1 MKSVYYWSPF
11 LTHVATISAVIE
23 SAKSLKKYSKKH
35 EPVII
40 DACGEFESYK
50 KTLIKNQIKT
60 INLTSFKYFK
70 FLPKNGF
77 FSSRFSYIL
86 IFLFSF
92 IPLYKVIKRKNP
104 DYFICHLI
112 TSLPMLLAKL
122 FNFHSKFILR
132 ISGLPKFNFFR
143 KFYWK
148 LCGKIF
154 FKITSPTKGTISHL
168 QDMEIF
174 DKKKIFL
181 LRDPIINIQKIRTLK
196 NQKIEPY
203 FEKNDFIV
211 AIGRLTKQKN
221 FKFLINC
228 FQKLSSSEPKLKLVI
243 LGDGEEM
250 QNLKNLIHIKKLENN
265 IFLLGHKQNIFS
277 YLSRARLFILS
288 SLWEDPGWVLLEAAA
303 SNTLIL
309 SSDCK
314 NGPSE
319 IIDNNQAGELY
330 KTDNEKDFID
340 KFNQVINLDVLKVNK
355 KKFFAKKKSYSFT
368 KFQHFKNLEKI
379 INIY

>member
-23 SAKSLKKYSKKH
+23 SAKSLRKYSKKY

-50 KTLIKNQIKT
+50 KILINNQINT

-77 FSSRFSYIL
+77 FSSRFSYML

-92 IPLYKVIKRKNP
+92 IPLYKVIKKKNP

-122 FNFHSKFILR
+122 FNFRSKFILR

-148 LCGKIF
+148 TCGNVF
-154 FKITSPTKGTISHL
+154 FRITSPTNATINHL
-168 QDMEIF
+168 QLIKIF
-174 DKKKIFL
+174 DEKKIFL
-181 LRDPIINIQKIRTLK
+181 LQDPIIDIQKIVKLK
-196 NQKIEPY
+196 KQKIDPY
-203 FEKNDFIV
+203 FEKNQFIV

-221 FKFLINC
+221 FKFLISC
-228 FQKLSSSEPKLKLVI
+228 FQKLIDSQPNLKLVI

-250 QNLKNLIHIKKLENN
+250 QNLKKLIHTKNLKNN
-265 IFLLGHKQNIFS
+265 IFLLGHSQNVFS
-277 YLSRARLFILS
+277 YLSKAKLFILS

-319 IIDNNQAGELY
+319 IIDNNNAGQLY
-330 KTDNEKDFID
+330 KSDDEQDFIN
-340 KFNQVINLDVLKVNK
+340 KFNKIMSLDKAQINSK
-355 KKFFAKKKSYSFT
+355 KLFAKKKSYSYT
-368 KFQHFKNLEKI
+368 KFQHFKNLEEI
-379 INIY
+379 ISI

>member
-23 SAKSLKKYSKKH
+23 SAKSLRKYSKKY

-50 KTLIKNQIKT
+50 KTLINNQINT

-77 FSSRFSYIL
+77 FSSRFSYLL

-92 IPLYKVIKRKNP
+92 IPLYKVIKKKNP

-148 LCGKIF
+148 TCGNVF
-154 FKITSPTKGTISHL
+154 FRITSPTNATINHL
-168 QDMEIF
+168 QLIKIF
-174 DKKKIFL
+174 DEKKIFL
-181 LRDPIINIQKIRTLK
+181 LKDPIIDIQKIEKLK
-196 NQKIEPY
+196 KQKIDPY
-203 FEKNDFIV
+203 FEKNQFTV

-221 FKFLINC
+221 FKFLISC
-228 FQKLSSSEPKLKLVI
+228 FKKLTDFQPNLKLVI

-250 QNLKNLIHIKKLENN
+250 QNLKKLIHTKNLENN
-265 IFLLGHKQNIFS
+265 IFLLGHSQNVFS
-277 YLSRARLFILS
+277 YLSRAKLFILS

-319 IIDNNQAGELY
+319 IIDNNNAGQLY
-330 KTDNEKDFID
+330 KSDDEQDFIN
-340 KFNQVINLDVLKVNK
+340 KFNKIMSLDKAQINSK
-355 KKFFAKKKSYSFT
+355 KLFAKKKSYSYT
-368 KFQHFKNLEKI
+368 KFQHFKNLEEI
-379 INIY
+379 ISI

>member
-23 SAKSLKKYSKKH
+23 SAKSLRKYSKKY

-50 KTLIKNQIKT
+50 KTLINNQINT

-77 FSSRFSYIL
+77 FSSRFSYML

-92 IPLYKVIKRKNP
+92 IPLYKVIKKKNP

-122 FNFHSKFILR
+122 FNFRSKFILR

-148 LCGKIF
+148 TCGNVF
-154 FKITSPTKGTISHL
+154 FKITTPTNDTINHL
-168 QDMEIF
+168 RLIKIF
-174 DKKKIFL
+174 DEKKIFL
-181 LRDPIINIQKIRTLK
+181 LQDPIIDIQKIEKLK
-196 NQKIEPY
+196 KQKIDPY
-203 FEKNDFIV
+203 FEKNQFTV

-221 FKFLINC
+221 FKFLISC
-228 FQKLSSSEPKLKLVI
+228 FKKLTDFQPNLKLVI

-250 QNLKNLIHIKKLENN
+250 QNLKKLIHTKNLENN
-265 IFLLGHKQNIFS
+265 IFLLGHSQNVFS
-277 YLSRARLFILS
+277 YLSRAKLFILS

-319 IIDNNQAGELY
+319 IIDNNNAGQLY
-330 KTDNEKDFID
+330 KSDDEQDFIN
-340 KFNQVINLDVLKVNK
+340 KFNKIMSLDKAQINSK
-355 KKFFAKKKSYSFT
+355 KLFAKKKSYSYT
-368 KFQHFKNLEKI
+368 KFQHFKNLEEI
-379 INIY
+379 ISI

>member
-23 SAKSLKKYSKKH
+23 SAKSLRKYSKKY

-50 KTLIKNQIKT
+50 KILINNQINT

-77 FSSRFSYIL
+77 FSSRFSYLL

-92 IPLYKVIKRKNP
+92 IPLYKVIKKKNP

-122 FNFHSKFILR
+122 FNFRSKFILR

-148 LCGKIF
+148 TCGNVF
-154 FKITSPTKGTISHL
+154 FRITSPTNATINHL
-168 QDMEIF
+168 QLIKIF
-174 DKKKIFL
+174 DEKKIFL
-181 LRDPIINIQKIRTLK
+181 LQDPIIDIQKIVKLK
-196 NQKIEPY
+196 KQKIDPY
-203 FEKNDFIV
+203 FEKNQFIV

-221 FKFLINC
+221 FKFLISC
-228 FQKLSSSEPKLKLVI
+228 FQKLIDSQPNLKLVI

-250 QNLKNLIHIKKLENN
+250 QNLKKSIHTKNLENN
-265 IFLLGHKQNIFS
+265 IFLLGHSQNVFS
-277 YLSRARLFILS
+277 YLSRAKLFILS

-319 IIDNNQAGELY
+319 IIDNNNAGQLY
-330 KTDNEKDFID
+330 KSDDEQDFIN
-340 KFNQVINLDVLKVNK
+340 KFNKIMSLDKAQINSK
-355 KKFFAKKKSYSFT
+355 KLFAKKKSYSYT
-368 KFQHFKNLEKI
+368 KFQHFKNLEEI
-379 INIY
+379 INI

>member
-23 SAKSLKKYSKKH
+23 SAKSLKKYSQKY

-50 KTLIKNQIKT
+50 KILLKNKIKT
-60 INLTSFKYFK
+60 VDLTSFKYFK

-77 FSSRFSYIL
+77 FKSRFSYIL
-86 IFLFSF
+86 IFFLSF
-92 IPLYKVIKRKNP
+92 IPLYKVIKKKNP

-148 LCGKIF
+148 TCGNVF
-154 FKITSPTKGTISHL
+154 FRITSPTNATINHL
-168 QDMEIF
+168 QLIKIF
-174 DKKKIFL
+174 DEKKIFL
-181 LRDPIINIQKIRTLK
+181 LRDPIINIQKIEKLK
-196 NQKIEPY
+196 KQKIDPY
-203 FEKNDFIV
+203 FEKNQFIV

-221 FKFLINC
+221 FKFLISC
-228 FQKLSSSEPKLKLVI
+228 FQKLTNSQPNLKLVI

-250 QNLKNLIHIKKLENN
+250 QNLKRLIHTKNLENN
-265 IFLLGHKQNIFS
+265 IFLLGHLQNVFN
-277 YLSRARLFILS
+277 YLSRANLFILS

-319 IIDNNQAGELY
+319 IIDNNNAGQLY
-330 KTDNEKDFID
+330 KVDNEQDFIN
-340 KFNQVINLDVLKVNK
+340 KFNQIMSLDKIQIDSK
-355 KKFFAKKKSYSFT
+355 KLFAKKKSYLFT

-379 INIY
+379 IST

>member
-1 MKSVYYWSPF
+1 MKLVYYWSPF

-23 SAKSLKKYSKKH
+23 SAKSLKKYSKKY

-50 KTLIKNQIKT
+50 KILIKNQIKT
-60 INLTSFKYFK
+60 VNLTSFKYFK
-70 FLPKNGF
+70 FLPKKGF
-77 FSSRFSYIL
+77 FKSRFSYML
-86 IFLFSF
+86 IFFFSF
-92 IPLYKVIKRKNP
+92 IPLYKIIKKKNP
-104 DYFICHLI
+104 DFFICHLI

-148 LCGKIF
+148 TCGNVF
-154 FKITSPTKGTISHL
+154 FKITSPTNATINHL
-168 QDMEIF
+168 QLIKIF
-174 DKKKIFL
+174 DEKRIFL
-181 LRDPIINIQKIRTLK
+181 LRDPIINV
-196 NQKIEPY
+196 QKIEKLKKQKIDPY
-203 FEKNDFIV
+203 FEKNQFII

-221 FKFLINC
+221 FQFLISC
-228 FQKLSSSEPKLKLVI
+228 FKKLINSNPNLKLVI

-250 QNLKNLIHIKKLENN
+250 QNLKRLIHTKNLENN
-265 IFLLGHKQNIFS
+265 VFLLGHLQNVFN
-277 YLSRARLFILS
+277 YLSRAKLFILS

-319 IIDNNQAGELY
+319 IIDNNNAGQLY
-330 KTDNEKDFID
+330 KVDNEQDFIN
-340 KFNQVINLDVLKVNK
+340 KFNQITSLDKMQIDSK
-355 KKFFAKKKSYSFT
+355 KLLAKKKSYLFT

-379 INIY
+379 IST

>member
-23 SAKSLKKYSKKH
+23 SAKSLKKYSKKY

-50 KTLIKNQIKT
+50 KTLIKNQINT

-92 IPLYKVIKRKNP
+92 IPLYKVIKKKNP

-148 LCGKIF
+148 TCGNIF
-154 FKITSPTKGTISHL
+154 FKITSPTNATINHL
-168 QDMEIF
+168 QLIKIF
-174 DKKKIFL
+174 DEKKILL
-181 LRDPIINIQKIRTLK
+181 LRDPIINIQKIEKLK
-196 NQKIEPY
+196 KQKIDPY
-203 FEKNDFIV
+203 FEKNQFIV

-228 FQKLSSSEPKLKLVI
+228 FQKLTNSQPNLKLVI

-250 QNLKNLIHIKKLENN
+250 QNLKRLIHTKKLENN
-265 IFLLGHKQNIFS
+265 IFLLGHLQNVFN
-277 YLSRARLFILS
+277 YLSRAKLFILS

-319 IIDNNQAGELY
+319 IIDNNNAGQLY
-330 KTDNEKDFID
+330 KVDNEQDFIS
-340 KFNQVINLDVLKVNK
+340 KFNQIMSLDKIQIDSK
-355 KKFFAKKKSYSFT
+355 KLFAKKKSYLFT

-379 INIY
+379 IRT

>member
-23 SAKSLKKYSKKH
+23 SAKSLRKYSKKY

-50 KTLIKNQIKT
+50 KILINNQINT

-77 FSSRFSYIL
+77 FSSRFSYLL

-92 IPLYKVIKRKNP
+92 IPLYKVIKKKNP

-122 FNFHSKFILR
+122 FNFRSKFILR

-148 LCGKIF
+148 TCGNVF
-154 FKITSPTKGTISHL
+154 FRITSPTNATINHL
-168 QDMEIF
+168 QLIKIF
-174 DKKKIFL
+174 DEKKIFL
-181 LRDPIINIQKIRTLK
+181 LRDPIINIQKIEKLK
-196 NQKIEPY
+196 KQKIDPY
-203 FEKNDFIV
+203 FEKNQFIV

-221 FKFLINC
+221 FKFLISC
-228 FQKLSSSEPKLKLVI
+228 FQKLTDSQPNLKLVI

-250 QNLKNLIHIKKLENN
+250 QNLKKLIHTKNLENN
-265 IFLLGHKQNIFS
+265 IFLLGHSQNVFS
-277 YLSRARLFILS
+277 YLSRAKLFILS

-319 IIDNNQAGELY
+319 IIDNNNAGQLY
-330 KTDNEKDFID
+330 KSDDEQDFIN
-340 KFNQVINLDVLKVNK
+340 KFNKIISLDKAQINSK
-355 KKFFAKKKSYSFT
+355 KLFAKKKSYSYT
-368 KFQHFKNLEKI
+368 KFQHFKNLEEI
-379 INIY
+379 INI

>member
-23 SAKSLKKYSKKH
+23 SAKSLKKYSKKY

-50 KTLIKNQIKT
+50 KILINNQINT

-77 FSSRFSYIL
+77 FSSRFSYML

-92 IPLYKVIKRKNP
+92 IPLYKVIKKKNP

-122 FNFHSKFILR
+122 FNFRSKFILR

-148 LCGKIF
+148 TCGNIF
-154 FKITSPTKGTISHL
+154 FKITSPTNATINHL
-168 QDMEIF
+168 QLIKIF
-174 DKKKIFL
+174 DEKKILL
-181 LRDPIINIQKIRTLK
+181 LRDPIINIQKIEKLK
-196 NQKIEPY
+196 KQKIDPY
-203 FEKNDFIV
+203 FEKNQFIV

-221 FKFLINC
+221 FKFLISC
-228 FQKLSSSEPKLKLVI
+228 FQKLINTQPSLKLVI

-250 QNLKNLIHIKKLENN
+250 QNLKRLIHTKNLENN
-265 IFLLGHKQNIFS
+265 IFLLGHLQNVFN
-277 YLSRARLFILS
+277 YLSRAKLFILS

-319 IIDNNQAGELY
+319 IIDNNAGQLY
-330 KTDNEKDFID
+330 KVDNEQDFIN
-340 KFNQVINLDVLKVNK
+340 KFNQIMSLDKMQIDSK
-355 KKFFAKKKSYSFT
+355 KLFAKKKSYLFT
-368 KFQHFKNLEKI
+368 KFQHFKNLEEI
-379 INIY
+379 IST

>member
-23 SAKSLKKYSKKH
+23 SAKSLRKYSKKY

-50 KTLIKNQIKT
+50 KTLINNQINT

-77 FSSRFSYIL
+77 FSSRFSYLL

-92 IPLYKVIKRKNP
+92 IPLYKVIKKKNP

-148 LCGKIF
+148 TCGNVF
-154 FKITSPTKGTISHL
+154 FKITSPTNATINHL
-168 QDMEIF
+168 RLIKIF
-174 DKKKIFL
+174 DEKKIFL
-181 LRDPIINIQKIRTLK
+181 LQDPIIDIQKIEKLK
-196 NQKIEPY
+196 KQKIDPY
-203 FEKNDFIV
+203 FEKNQFTV

-221 FKFLINC
+221 FKFLISC
-228 FQKLSSSEPKLKLVI
+228 FKKLTDFQPNLKLVI

-250 QNLKNLIHIKKLENN
+250 QNLKKLIHTKNLENN
-265 IFLLGHKQNIFS
+265 IFLLGHSQNVFS
-277 YLSRARLFILS
+277 YLSRAKLFILS

-319 IIDNNQAGELY
+319 IIDNNNAGQLY
-330 KTDNEKDFID
+330 KSDDEQDFIN
-340 KFNQVINLDVLKVNK
+340 KFNKIMSLDKAQINSK
-355 KKFFAKKKSYSFT
+355 KLFAKKKSYSYT
-368 KFQHFKNLEKI
+368 KFQHFKNLEEI
-379 INIY
+379 ISI

>member
-23 SAKSLKKYSKKH
+23 SAKSLRKYSKKY

-50 KTLIKNQIKT
+50 KILINNQINT

-77 FSSRFSYIL
+77 FSSRFSYLL

-92 IPLYKVIKRKNP
+92 IPLYKVIKKKNP

-122 FNFHSKFILR
+122 FNFRSKFILR

-148 LCGKIF
+148 TCGNVF
-154 FKITSPTKGTISHL
+154 FRITSPTNATINHL
-168 QDMEIF
+168 QLIKIF
-174 DKKKIFL
+174 DEKKIFL
-181 LRDPIINIQKIRTLK
+181 LQDPIIDIQKIVKLK
-196 NQKIEPY
+196 KQKIDPY
-203 FEKNDFIV
+203 FEKNQFIV

-221 FKFLINC
+221 FKFLISC
-228 FQKLSSSEPKLKLVI
+228 FQKLIDSQPNLKLVI

-250 QNLKNLIHIKKLENN
+250 QNLKKLIHTKNLENN
-265 IFLLGHKQNIFS
+265 IFLLGHSQNVFS
-277 YLSRARLFILS
+277 YLSRAKLFILS

-319 IIDNNQAGELY
+319 IIDNNNAGQLY
-330 KTDNEKDFID
+330 KSDDEQDFIN
-340 KFNQVINLDVLKVNK
+340 KFNKIISLDKAQINSK
-355 KKFFAKKKSYSFT
+355 KLFAKKKSYSYT
-368 KFQHFKNLEKI
+368 KFQHFKNLEEI
-379 INIY
+379 ISI

>member
-23 SAKSLKKYSKKH
+23 SAKSLRKYSKKY

-50 KTLIKNQIKT
+50 KILINNQINT

-77 FSSRFSYIL
+77 FSSRFSYLL

-92 IPLYKVIKRKNP
+92 IPLYKVIKKKNP

-122 FNFHSKFILR
+122 FNFRSKFILR

-148 LCGKIF
+148 TCGNVF
-154 FKITSPTKGTISHL
+154 FRITSPTNATINHL
-168 QDMEIF
+168 QLIKIF
-174 DKKKIFL
+174 DEKKIFL
-181 LRDPIINIQKIRTLK
+181 LQDPIIDIQKIVKLK
-196 NQKIEPY
+196 KQKIDPY
-203 FEKNDFIV
+203 FEKNQFIV

-221 FKFLINC
+221 FKFLISC
-228 FQKLSSSEPKLKLVI
+228 FQKLIDSQPNLKLVI

-250 QNLKNLIHIKKLENN
+250 QNLKKLIHTKNLKNN
-265 IFLLGHKQNIFS
+265 IFLLGHSQNVFS
-277 YLSRARLFILS
+277 YLSRAKLFILS

-319 IIDNNQAGELY
+319 IIDNNNAGQLY
-330 KTDNEKDFID
+330 KSDDEQDFIN
-340 KFNQVINLDVLKVNK
+340 KFNKIMSLDKAQINSK
-355 KKFFAKKKSYSFT
+355 KLFAKKKSYSYT
-368 KFQHFKNLEKI
+368 KFQHFKNLEEI
-379 INIY
+379 ISV

>member
-23 SAKSLKKYSKKH
+23 SAKSLKRFSKKYD
-35 EPVII
+35 PVII

-50 KTLIKNQIKT
+50 KTLSKNKIKT
-60 INLTSFKYFK
+60 VDLTSFKYFK
-70 FLPKNGF
+70 LLPKNGF
-77 FSSRFSYIL
+77 FKSRFSYIL
-86 IFLFSF
+86 IFFFSF
-92 IPLYKVIKRKNP
+92 IPLYKVIKKESP

-148 LCGKIF
+148 ICGNVF
-154 FKITSPTKGTISHL
+154 FKITSPTNATINHL
-168 QDMEIF
+168 QLIKIF
-174 DKKKIFL
+174 DEKKIFL
-181 LRDPIINIQKIRTLK
+181 LRDPIINIQKIEKLK
-196 NQKIEPY
+196 KQKIDPF
-203 FEKNDFIV
+203 FEKNQFIV

-221 FKFLINC
+221 FKFLISC
-228 FQKLSSSEPKLKLVI
+228 FLKLTNSQPNLKLVI

-250 QNLKNLIHIKKLENN
+250 QNLKRLIHTKNLENN
-265 IFLLGHKQNIFS
+265 IFLLGHLQNVFK
-277 YLSRARLFILS
+277 YLSRAKLFILS

-319 IIDNNQAGELY
+319 IIDNNNAGQLY
-330 KTDNEKDFID
+330 KVDNEQDFIN
-340 KFNQVINLDVLKVNK
+340 KFNQIMSLDKMQIGSK
-355 KKFFAKKKSYSFT
+355 KLFAKKKSYLFT

-379 INIY
+379 IST

>member
-23 SAKSLKKYSKKH
+23 SAKSLRKYSKKY

-50 KTLIKNQIKT
+50 KILINNQINT

-77 FSSRFSYIL
+77 FSSRFSYLL

-92 IPLYKVIKRKNP
+92 IPLYKVIKKKNP

-122 FNFHSKFILR
+122 FNFRSKFILR

-148 LCGKIF
+148 TCGNVF
-154 FKITSPTKGTISHL
+154 FRITSPTNATINHL
-168 QDMEIF
+168 QLIKIF
-174 DKKKIFL
+174 DEKKIFL
-181 LRDPIINIQKIRTLK
+181 LKDPIIDIQKIEKLK
-196 NQKIEPY
+196 KQKIDPY
-203 FEKNDFIV
+203 FEKNQFIV

-221 FKFLINC
+221 FKFLISC
-228 FQKLSSSEPKLKLVI
+228 FQKLTDSQPNLKLVI

-250 QNLKNLIHIKKLENN
+250 QNLKKLIHTKNLENN
-265 IFLLGHKQNIFS
+265 IFLLGHSQNVFS
-277 YLSRARLFILS
+277 YLSRAKLFILS

-319 IIDNNQAGELY
+319 IIDNNNAGQLY
-330 KTDNEKDFID
+330 KSDDEQDFIN
-340 KFNQVINLDVLKVNK
+340 KFNKIMSLDKAQINSK
-355 KKFFAKKKSYSFT
+355 KLFAKKKSYSYT
-368 KFQHFKNLEKI
+368 KFQHFKNLEEI
-379 INIY
+379 MSI

>member
-23 SAKSLKKYSKKH
+23 SAKSLKKYSQKY

-50 KTLIKNQIKT
+50 KILLKNKIKT
-60 INLTSFKYFK
+60 VDLTSFKYFK

-77 FSSRFSYIL
+77 FKSRFSYIL
-86 IFLFSF
+86 IFFLSF
-92 IPLYKVIKRKNP
+92 IPLYKVIKKKNP

-148 LCGKIF
+148 TCGNVF
-154 FKITSPTKGTISHL
+154 FKITSPTNATINHL
-168 QDMEIF
+168 QLIKIF
-174 DKKKIFL
+174 DEKRILL
-181 LRDPIINIQKIRTLK
+181 LRDPIINIQKIEKLK
-196 NQKIEPY
+196 KQKIDPY
-203 FEKNDFIV
+203 FEKNQFIV

-221 FKFLINC
+221 FKFLISC
-228 FQKLSSSEPKLKLVI
+228 FQKLTNSQPNLKLVI

-250 QNLKNLIHIKKLENN
+250 QNLKRLIHTKNLENN
-265 IFLLGHKQNIFS
+265 IFLLGHLQNVFN
-277 YLSRARLFILS
+277 YLSRAKLFILS

-319 IIDNNQAGELY
+319 IIDNNNAGQLY
-330 KTDNEKDFID
+330 KVDNEQDFIN
-340 KFNQVINLDVLKVNK
+340 KFNQIMSLDKMQIDSK
-355 KKFFAKKKSYSFT
+355 KLFAKKKSYLFT
-368 KFQHFKNLEKI
+368 KFQHFKNLEEI
-379 INIY
+379 IST

>member
-23 SAKSLKKYSKKH
+23 SAKSLKKYSKKYD
-35 EPVII
+35 PVII

-50 KTLIKNQIKT
+50 KTLKENQIKT

-77 FSSRFSYIL
+77 FKSRFSYIL
-86 IFLFSF
+86 IFFFSF
-92 IPLYKVIKRKNP
+92 IPLYKVIKKKNP

-148 LCGKIF
+148 TCGNIF
-154 FKITSPTKGTISHL
+154 FKITSPTNATINHL
-168 QDMEIF
+168 QLIKIF
-174 DKKKIFL
+174 DEKKILL
-181 LRDPIINIQKIRTLK
+181 LRDPIINIQKIEKLK
-196 NQKIEPY
+196 KQKINPY
-203 FEKNDFIV
+203 FEKNEFIV

-228 FQKLSSSEPKLKLVI
+228 FQKLTNSQPNLKLVI

-250 QNLKNLIHIKKLENN
+250 QNLKRLIHTKKLENN
-265 IFLLGHKQNIFS
+265 IFLLGHLQNVFN
-277 YLSRARLFILS
+277 YLSRAKLFILS

-319 IIDNNQAGELY
+319 IIDNNKAGQLY
-330 KTDNEKDFID
+330 KVDNEQDFIN
-340 KFNQVINLDVLKVNK
+340 KFNLIINLDKGQIDSK
-355 KKFFAKKKSYSFT
+355 KLFAKKKSYLFT
-368 KFQHFKNLEKI
+368 KFQHFKNLEEI
-379 INIY
+379 ITI

>member
-11 LTHVATISAVIE
+11 LTNVATIFAVIE
-23 SAKSLKKYSKKH
+23 SAKSLKKYSKKYD
-35 EPVII
+35 PVII

-50 KTLIKNQIKT
+50 KTLIENQIK
-60 INLTSFKYFK
+60 IVNLTTIKYFK

-77 FSSRFSYIL
+77 FKSRFSYVL

-92 IPLYKVIKRKNP
+92 IPLYKVIKKKKP

-122 FNFHSKFILR
+122 FDFHSKFILR
-132 ISGLPKFNFFR
+132 ISGLPKFNYIR

-148 LCGKIF
+148 TCRNVF
-154 FKITSPTKGTISHL
+154 FKITSPTKATIKHL
-168 QDMEIF
+168 QFIKIF
-174 DKKKIFL
+174 DEKKIFL
-181 LRDPIINIQKIRTLK
+181 LRDPIINIQKINRLK
-196 NQKIEPY
+196 KQKIESY
-203 FEKNDFIV
+203 FEKNEFFV

-221 FKFLINC
+221 FKYLISC
-228 FQKLSSSEPKLKLVI
+228 FQKLINSDPNLKLI
-243 LGDGEEM
+243 IIGEGEEM
-250 QNLKNLIHIKKLENN
+250 QNLKNLLHTKNLENN
-265 IFLLGHKQNIFS
+265 IFLLGHMQNVFN
-277 YLSRARLFILS
+277 YLSRAKLFILS

-309 SSDCK
+309 SSNCK

-319 IIDNNQAGELY
+319 IIDNNKAGQLY
-330 KTDNEKDFID
+330 KVDNEQDFIKNFNEIMSLD
-340 KFNQVINLDVLKVNK
+340 KVQINK
-355 KKFFAKKKSYSFT
+355 KKLFAKKKSYLFT

-379 INIY
+379 IST

>member
-23 SAKSLKKYSKKH
+23 SAKSLRKYSKKY

-50 KTLIKNQIKT
+50 KILINNQINT

-77 FSSRFSYIL
+77 FSSIFSYLL

-92 IPLYKVIKRKNP
+92 IPLYKVIKKKNP

-122 FNFHSKFILR
+122 FNFRSKFILR

-148 LCGKIF
+148 TCGNVF
-154 FKITSPTKGTISHL
+154 FRITSPTNATINHL
-168 QDMEIF
+168 QLIKIF
-174 DKKKIFL
+174 DEKKIFL
-181 LRDPIINIQKIRTLK
+181 LKDPIIDIQKIEKLK
-196 NQKIEPY
+196 KQKIDPY
-203 FEKNDFIV
+203 FEKNQFIV

-221 FKFLINC
+221 FKFLISC
-228 FQKLSSSEPKLKLVI
+228 FKKLTDFQPNLKLVI

-250 QNLKNLIHIKKLENN
+250 QNLKKLIHTKNLENN
-265 IFLLGHKQNIFS
+265 IFLLGHSQNVFS
-277 YLSRARLFILS
+277 YLSRAKLFILS

-319 IIDNNQAGELY
+319 IIDNNNAGQLY
-330 KTDNEKDFID
+330 KSDDEQDFIN
-340 KFNQVINLDVLKVNK
+340 KFNKIMSLDKAQINSK
-355 KKFFAKKKSYSFT
+355 KLFAKKKSYSYT
-368 KFQHFKNLEKI
+368 KFQHFKNLEEI
-379 INIY
+379 INI

>member
-23 SAKSLKKYSKKH
+23 SAKSLKRYSKKY

-77 FSSRFSYIL
+77 FKSRFSYIL

-92 IPLYKVIKRKNP
+92 IPLYKVIKKKNP

-148 LCGKIF
+148 TCGNVF
-154 FKITSPTKGTISHL
+154 FRITSPTNATINHL
-168 QDMEIF
+168 QLIKIF
-174 DKKKIFL
+174 DEKKIFL
-181 LRDPIINIQKIRTLK
+181 LRDPIINIQKIEKLK
-196 NQKIEPY
+196 KQKIDPF
-203 FEKNDFIV
+203 FEKNQFIV

-228 FQKLSSSEPKLKLVI
+228 FQKLTNSQPNLKLVI

-250 QNLKNLIHIKKLENN
+250 QNLKRLIHTKNLENN
-265 IFLLGHKQNIFS
+265 IFLLGHLQNVFK
-277 YLSRARLFILS
+277 YLSRAKLFILS

-319 IIDNNQAGELY
+319 IIDNNNAGQLY
-330 KTDNEKDFID
+330 KVDNEQDFIN
-340 KFNQVINLDVLKVNK
+340 KFNQIMSLDKIQIDSK
-355 KKFFAKKKSYSFT
+355 KLFAKKKSYLFT

-379 INIY
+379 IST

>member
-23 SAKSLKKYSKKH
+23 SAKSLKKYSKKY

-40 DACGEFESYK
+40 DVCGEFESYK
-50 KTLIKNQIKT
+50 KTLIKNQINT

-92 IPLYKVIKRKNP
+92 IPLYKVLKKKNP

-122 FNFHSKFILR
+122 FNFRSKFILR

-148 LCGKIF
+148 TCGNIF
-154 FKITSPTKGTISHL
+154 FKITSPTNATINHL
-168 QDMEIF
+168 QLIKIF
-174 DKKKIFL
+174 DEKKIFL
-181 LRDPIINIQKIRTLK
+181 LRDPIINIQKIEKLK
-196 NQKIEPY
+196 KQKIDPY
-203 FEKNDFIV
+203 FEKNQFLV

-228 FQKLSSSEPKLKLVI
+228 FQKLTNSHPNLKLVI

-250 QNLKNLIHIKKLENN
+250 QNLKRLIHTKNLENN
-265 IFLLGHKQNIFS
+265 IFLLGHLQNVFN
-277 YLSRARLFILS
+277 YLSRAKLFILS

-309 SSDCK
+309 SSNCK

-319 IIDNNQAGELY
+319 IIDNNNAGQLY
-330 KTDNEKDFID
+330 KVDNEQDFIN
-340 KFNQVINLDVLKVNK
+340 KFNQIMSLDKVQINSK
-355 KKFFAKKKSYSFT
+355 KLFAKKKSYLFT
-368 KFQHFKNLEKI
+368 KFQHYKNLEEI
-379 INIY
+379 ISI

>member
-23 SAKSLKKYSKKH
+23 SAKSLKKYSKKY
-35 EPVII
+35 EPMII

-50 KTLIKNQIKT
+50 KILINNQINT

-77 FSSRFSYIL
+77 FSSRFSYML

-92 IPLYKVIKRKNP
+92 IPLYKVIKKKNP

-122 FNFHSKFILR
+122 FNFRSKFILR

-148 LCGKIF
+148 TCGNIF
-154 FKITSPTKGTISHL
+154 FKITSPTNATINHL
-168 QDMEIF
+168 QLIKIF
-174 DKKKIFL
+174 DEKKILL
-181 LRDPIINIQKIRTLK
+181 LRDPIINIQKIEKLK
-196 NQKIEPY
+196 KQKIDPY
-203 FEKNDFIV
+203 FEKNQFIV

-221 FKFLINC
+221 FKFLISC
-228 FQKLSSSEPKLKLVI
+228 FQKLINTQPSLKLVI

-250 QNLKNLIHIKKLENN
+250 QNLKRLIHTKNLENN
-265 IFLLGHKQNIFS
+265 IFLLGHLQNVFN
-277 YLSRARLFILS
+277 YLSRAKLFILS

-319 IIDNNQAGELY
+319 IIDNNNAGQLY
-330 KTDNEKDFID
+330 KVDNEQDFIN
-340 KFNQVINLDVLKVNK
+340 KFNQIMSLDKMQIDSK
-355 KKFFAKKKSYSFT
+355 KLFAKKKSYLFT
-368 KFQHFKNLEKI
+368 KFQHFKNLEEI
-379 INIY
+379 IST

>member
-1 MKSVYYWSPF
+1 MKTVVYWSPF

-23 SAKSLKKYSKKH
+23 SAKSLKKYSKKYD
-35 EPVII
+35 PVII
-40 DACGEFESYK
+40 DACGEFESYS
-50 KTLIKNQIKT
+50 KTLVENKIKT

-77 FSSRFSYIL
+77 FKSRFSYIL

-92 IPLYKVIKRKNP
+92 IPLYNVIKKKNP

-132 ISGLPKFNFFR
+132 ISGLPKFTFFR
-143 KFYWK
+143 KFYWRT
-148 LCGKIF
+148 CGNVF
-154 FKITSPTKGTISHL
+154 FKITSPTNATINHL
-168 QDMEIF
+168 QLIKIF
-174 DKKKIFL
+174 DEKKILL
-181 LRDPIINIQKIRTLK
+181 LRDPIINIQKIEKLK
-196 NQKIEPY
+196 KQKIDPY
-203 FEKNDFIV
+203 FEKNQFIV

-228 FQKLSSSEPKLKLVI
+228 FQKLTNSQPNLKLVI

-250 QNLKNLIHIKKLENN
+250 QNLKRLINTKNLENN
-265 IFLLGHKQNIFS
+265 IFLLGHLQNVFN
-277 YLSRARLFILS
+277 YLSRAKLFILS

-319 IIDNNQAGELY
+319 IIDNNNAGQLY
-330 KTDNEKDFID
+330 KVDNEQDFIN
-340 KFNQVINLDVLKVNK
+340 KFNQIMSLDKIQIDSK
-355 KKFFAKKKSYSFT
+355 KLFAKKKSYLFT

-379 INIY
+379 IST

>member
-23 SAKSLKKYSKKH
+23 SAKSLKKYSKKY

-50 KTLIKNQIKT
+50 KILLKNKIKT
-60 INLTSFKYFK
+60 VDLTSFKYFK

-77 FSSRFSYIL
+77 FKSRFSYIL
-86 IFLFSF
+86 IFFLSF
-92 IPLYKVIKRKNP
+92 IPLYKVIKKKNP

-148 LCGKIF
+148 TCGNVF
-154 FKITSPTKGTISHL
+154 FRITSPTNATINHL
-168 QDMEIF
+168 QLIKIF
-174 DKKKIFL
+174 DEKKIFL
-181 LRDPIINIQKIRTLK
+181 LRDPIINIQKIEKLK
-196 NQKIEPY
+196 KQKIDPY
-203 FEKNDFIV
+203 FEKNQFIV

-228 FQKLSSSEPKLKLVI
+228 FQKLTNSQPNLKLVI

-250 QNLKNLIHIKKLENN
+250 QNLKRLIHTKNLENN
-265 IFLLGHKQNIFS
+265 IFLLGHLQNVFN
-277 YLSRARLFILS
+277 YLSRAKLFILS

-319 IIDNNQAGELY
+319 IIDNNNAGQLY
-330 KTDNEKDFID
+330 KVDNEQDFIN
-340 KFNQVINLDVLKVNK
+340 KFNQIMSLDKIQIDSK
-355 KKFFAKKKSYSFT
+355 KLFAKKKSYLFT

-379 INIY
+379 IST

>member
-23 SAKSLKKYSKKH
+23 SAKSLKKYSKKY

-40 DACGEFESYK
+40 DVCGEFESYK
-50 KTLIKNQIKT
+50 KTLIKNQINT

-77 FSSRFSYIL
+77 FKSRFSYIL

-92 IPLYKVIKRKNP
+92 IPLYKVLKKKNP

-122 FNFHSKFILR
+122 FNFRSKFILR

-148 LCGKIF
+148 TCGNIF
-154 FKITSPTKGTISHL
+154 FKITSPTNATINHL
-168 QDMEIF
+168 QLIKIF
-174 DKKKIFL
+174 DEKKIFL
-181 LRDPIINIQKIRTLK
+181 LRDPIINIQKIEKLK
-196 NQKIEPY
+196 KQKIDPY
-203 FEKNDFIV
+203 FEKNQFLV

-228 FQKLSSSEPKLKLVI
+228 FQKLTNSQPNLKLVI

-250 QNLKNLIHIKKLENN
+250 QNLKRLIHTKNLENN
-265 IFLLGHKQNIFS
+265 IFLLGHLQNVFN
-277 YLSRARLFILS
+277 YLSRAKLFILS

-309 SSDCK
+309 SSNCK

-319 IIDNNQAGELY
+319 IIDNNNAGQLY
-330 KTDNEKDFID
+330 KVDNEQDFIN
-340 KFNQVINLDVLKVNK
+340 KFNQIMSLDNVQIDSK
-355 KKFFAKKKSYSFT
+355 KLFAKKKSYLFT
-368 KFQHFKNLEKI
+368 KFQHYKNLEEI
-379 INIY
+379 ISI

>member
-23 SAKSLKKYSKKH
+23 SAKSLRKYSKKY

-50 KTLIKNQIKT
+50 KTLINNQINT

-77 FSSRFSYIL
+77 FSSRFSYML

-92 IPLYKVIKRKNP
+92 IPLYKVIKKKNP

-122 FNFHSKFILR
+122 FNFRSKFILR

-148 LCGKIF
+148 TCGNVF
-154 FKITSPTKGTISHL
+154 FKITSPTNATINHL
-168 QDMEIF
+168 QLIKIF
-174 DKKKIFL
+174 DEKKILL
-181 LRDPIINIQKIRTLK
+181 LRDPIINIRKIEKLKKQKID
-196 NQKIEPY
+196 PY
-203 FEKNDFIV
+203 FEKNQFIV

-221 FKFLINC
+221 FKFLISC
-228 FQKLSSSEPKLKLVI
+228 FQKLTDSQPNLKLVI

-250 QNLKNLIHIKKLENN
+250 QNLKKLIHTKNLENN
-265 IFLLGHKQNIFS
+265 IFLLGHSQNVFS
-277 YLSRARLFILS
+277 YLSRAKLFILS

-319 IIDNNQAGELY
+319 IIDNNNAGQLY
-330 KTDNEKDFID
+330 KSDDEQDFIN
-340 KFNQVINLDVLKVNK
+340 KFNKIMSLDKVQIDSK
-355 KKFFAKKKSYSFT
+355 KLFAKKKSYSYT
-368 KFQHFKNLEKI
+368 KFQHFKNLEEI
-379 INIY
+379 ISI

>member
-23 SAKSLKKYSKKH
+23 SAKSLRKYSKKY

-50 KTLIKNQIKT
+50 KILINNQINT

-77 FSSRFSYIL
+77 FSSRFSYML

-92 IPLYKVIKRKNP
+92 IPLYKVIKKKNP

-122 FNFHSKFILR
+122 FNFRSKFILR

-148 LCGKIF
+148 TCGNVF
-154 FKITSPTKGTISHL
+154 FRITSPTNATINHL
-168 QDMEIF
+168 QLIKIF
-174 DKKKIFL
+174 DEKKIFL
-181 LRDPIINIQKIRTLK
+181 LKDPIIDIQKIEKLK
-196 NQKIEPY
+196 KQKIDPY
-203 FEKNDFIV
+203 FEKNQFIV

-221 FKFLINC
+221 FKFLISC
-228 FQKLSSSEPKLKLVI
+228 FKKLTDFQPNLKLVI

-250 QNLKNLIHIKKLENN
+250 QNLKKLIHTKNLENN
-265 IFLLGHKQNIFS
+265 IFLLGHSQNVFS
-277 YLSRARLFILS
+277 YLSRAKLFILS

-319 IIDNNQAGELY
+319 IIDNNNAGQLY
-330 KTDNEKDFID
+330 KSDDEQDFIN
-340 KFNQVINLDVLKVNK
+340 KFNKIMSLDKAQINSK
-355 KKFFAKKKSYSFT
+355 KLFAKKKSYSYT
-368 KFQHFKNLEKI
+368 KFQHFKNLEEI
-379 INIY
+379 ISI

>member
-23 SAKSLKKYSKKH
+23 SAKSLKKYSQKY

-50 KTLIKNQIKT
+50 KILLKNQINT

-77 FSSRFSYIL
+77 FKSRFSYIL

-92 IPLYKVIKRKNP
+92 IPLYKVIKKKNP

-148 LCGKIF
+148 TCGNVF
-154 FKITSPTKGTISHL
+154 FRITSPTNATINHL
-168 QDMEIF
+168 QLIKIF
-174 DKKKIFL
+174 DEKKIFL
-181 LRDPIINIQKIRTLK
+181 LRDPIINIQKIEKLK
-196 NQKIEPY
+196 KQKIDPY
-203 FEKNDFIV
+203 FEKNQFIV

-221 FKFLINC
+221 FKFLISC
-228 FQKLSSSEPKLKLVI
+228 FQKLTNSQPNLKLVI

-250 QNLKNLIHIKKLENN
+250 QNLKRLINRKNLENN
-265 IFLLGHKQNIFS
+265 IFLLGHLQNVFN
-277 YLSRARLFILS
+277 YLSRAKLFILS

-303 SNTLIL
+303 CNTLIL

-319 IIDNNQAGELY
+319 IIDNNNAGQLY
-330 KTDNEKDFID
+330 KVDNEQDFIN
-340 KFNQVINLDVLKVNK
+340 KFNQIMSLDKIQIDSK
-355 KKFFAKKKSYSFT
+355 KLFAKKKSYLFT

-379 INIY
+379 IST

>member
-23 SAKSLKKYSKKH
+23 SAKSLRKYSKKY

-50 KTLIKNQIKT
+50 KILINNQINT

-77 FSSRFSYIL
+77 FSSRFSYML

-92 IPLYKVIKRKNP
+92 IPLYKVIKKKNP

-148 LCGKIF
+148 TCGNVF
-154 FKITSPTKGTISHL
+154 FKITSPTNATINHL
-168 QDMEIF
+168 RLIKIF
-174 DKKKIFL
+174 DEKKIFL
-181 LRDPIINIQKIRTLK
+181 LQDPIIDIQKIEKLK
-196 NQKIEPY
+196 KQKIDPY
-203 FEKNDFIV
+203 FEKNQFTV

-221 FKFLINC
+221 FKFLISC
-228 FQKLSSSEPKLKLVI
+228 FKKLTDFQPNLKLVI

-250 QNLKNLIHIKKLENN
+250 QNLKKLIHTKNLENN
-265 IFLLGHKQNIFS
+265 IFLLGHSQNVFS
-277 YLSRARLFILS
+277 YLSRAKLFILS

-319 IIDNNQAGELY
+319 IIDNNNAGQLY
-330 KTDNEKDFID
+330 KSDDEQDFIN
-340 KFNQVINLDVLKVNK
+340 KFNKIMSLDKAQINSK
-355 KKFFAKKKSYSFT
+355 KLFAKKKSYSYT
-368 KFQHFKNLEKI
+368 KFQHFKNLEEI
-379 INIY
+379 ISI

>member
-23 SAKSLKKYSKKH
+23 SAKSLKRYSKKYD
-35 EPVII
+35 PVII

-50 KTLIKNQIKT
+50 KILLKNKIKT
-60 INLTSFKYFK
+60 VDLTTFKYFK
-70 FLPKNGF
+70 LLPKNGF
-77 FSSRFSYIL
+77 FKSRFSYIL
-86 IFLFSF
+86 IFFFSF
-92 IPLYKVIKRKNP
+92 IPLYKVIKKESP

-148 LCGKIF
+148 ICGNVF
-154 FKITSPTKGTISHL
+154 FKITSPTNATINHL
-168 QDMEIF
+168 QLIKIF
-174 DKKKIFL
+174 DEKRILL
-181 LRDPIINIQKIRTLK
+181 LRDPIINIQKIQKLK
-196 NQKIEPY
+196 KQKIDPY
-203 FEKNDFIV
+203 FEKNQFIV

-221 FKFLINC
+221 FKFLISC
-228 FQKLSSSEPKLKLVI
+228 FQKLTNSQPNLKLVI

-250 QNLKNLIHIKKLENN
+250 QNLKRLIHTKNLENN
-265 IFLLGHKQNIFS
+265 IFLLGHLQNVFK
-277 YLSRARLFILS
+277 YLSRAKLFILS

-319 IIDNNQAGELY
+319 IIDNNNAGQLY
-330 KTDNEKDFID
+330 KVDNEQDFIN
-340 KFNQVINLDVLKVNK
+340 KFNQIMSLDKMQIDSK
-355 KKFFAKKKSYSFT
+355 KLFAKKKSYLFT
-368 KFQHFKNLEKI
+368 KFQHFKNLEEI
-379 INIY
+379 IST

>member
-23 SAKSLKKYSKKH
+23 SAKSLRKYSKKY

-50 KTLIKNQIKT
+50 KILINNQINT

-77 FSSRFSYIL
+77 FSSRFSYML

-92 IPLYKVIKRKNP
+92 IPLYKVIKKKNP

-148 LCGKIF
+148 TCGNVF
-154 FKITSPTKGTISHL
+154 FKITSPTNATINHL
-168 QDMEIF
+168 RLIKIF
-174 DKKKIFL
+174 DEKKIFL
-181 LRDPIINIQKIRTLK
+181 LQDPIIDIQKIEKLK
-196 NQKIEPY
+196 KQKIDPY
-203 FEKNDFIV
+203 FEKNQFTV

-221 FKFLINC
+221 FKFLISC
-228 FQKLSSSEPKLKLVI
+228 FKKLTDFQPNLKLVI

-250 QNLKNLIHIKKLENN
+250 QNLKKLIHTKNLENN
-265 IFLLGHKQNIFS
+265 IFLLGHSQNVFS
-277 YLSRARLFILS
+277 YLSRAKLFILS

-319 IIDNNQAGELY
+319 IIDNNNAGQLY
-330 KTDNEKDFID
+330 KSDDEQDFIN
-340 KFNQVINLDVLKVNK
+340 KFNKIMSLDKVQIDSK
-355 KKFFAKKKSYSFT
+355 KLFAKKKSYSYT
-368 KFQHFKNLEKI
+368 KFQHFKNLEEI
-379 INIY
+379 ISI

>member
-1 MKSVYYWSPF
+1 MKLVYYWSPF

-23 SAKSLKKYSKKH
+23 SAKSLRKYSKKY

-50 KTLIKNQIKT
+50 KILINNQINT

-77 FSSRFSYIL
+77 FSSRFSYLL

-92 IPLYKVIKRKNP
+92 IPLYKVIKKKNP

-122 FNFHSKFILR
+122 FNFRSKFILR

-148 LCGKIF
+148 TCGNVF
-154 FKITSPTKGTISHL
+154 FRITSPTNATINHL
-168 QDMEIF
+168 QLIKIF
-174 DKKKIFL
+174 DEKKIFL
-181 LRDPIINIQKIRTLK
+181 LQDPIIDIQKIVKLK
-196 NQKIEPY
+196 KQKIDPY
-203 FEKNDFIV
+203 FEKNQFIV

-221 FKFLINC
+221 FKFLISC
-228 FQKLSSSEPKLKLVI
+228 FQKLIDSQPNLKLVI
-243 LGDGEEM
+243 LGDGEDM
-250 QNLKNLIHIKKLENN
+250 QNLKKSIHTKNLENN
-265 IFLLGHKQNIFS
+265 IFLLGHSQNVFS
-277 YLSRARLFILS
+277 YLSRAKLFILS

-319 IIDNNQAGELY
+319 IIDNNNAGQLY
-330 KTDNEKDFID
+330 KSDDEQDFIN
-340 KFNQVINLDVLKVNK
+340 KFNKIMSLDKAQINSK
-355 KKFFAKKKSYSFT
+355 KLFAKKKSYSYT
-368 KFQHFKNLEKI
+368 KFQHFKNLEEI
-379 INIY
+379 ISI

>member
-23 SAKSLKKYSKKH
+23 SAKSLRKYSKKY

-50 KTLIKNQIKT
+50 KILINNQINT

-77 FSSRFSYIL
+77 FSSRFSYLL

-92 IPLYKVIKRKNP
+92 IPLYKVIKKKNP

-122 FNFHSKFILR
+122 FNFRSKFILR

-148 LCGKIF
+148 TCGNVF
-154 FKITSPTKGTISHL
+154 FRITSPTNATINHL
-168 QDMEIF
+168 QLIKIF
-174 DKKKIFL
+174 DEKKIFL
-181 LRDPIINIQKIRTLK
+181 LQDPIIDIQKIVKLK
-196 NQKIEPY
+196 KQKIDPY
-203 FEKNDFIV
+203 FEKNQFIV

-221 FKFLINC
+221 FKFLISC
-228 FQKLSSSEPKLKLVI
+228 FQKLIDFQPNLKLVI

-250 QNLKNLIHIKKLENN
+250 QNLKKLIHTKNLKNN
-265 IFLLGHKQNIFS
+265 IFLLGHSQNVFS
-277 YLSRARLFILS
+277 YLSRAKLFILS

-319 IIDNNQAGELY
+319 IIDNNNAGQLY
-330 KTDNEKDFID
+330 KSDDEQDFIN
-340 KFNQVINLDVLKVNK
+340 KFNKIMSLDKAQINSK
-355 KKFFAKKKSYSFT
+355 KLFAKKKSYSYT
-368 KFQHFKNLEKI
+368 KFQHFKNLEEI
-379 INIY
+379 ISI

>member
-23 SAKSLKKYSKKH
+23 SAKSLKKYSKKYD
-35 EPVII
+35 PVII

-50 KTLIKNQIKT
+50 KTLKENQIKT

-77 FSSRFSYIL
+77 FKSRFSYIL
-86 IFLFSF
+86 IFFFSF
-92 IPLYKVIKRKNP
+92 IPLYKVIKKKNP

-148 LCGKIF
+148 TCGNIF
-154 FKITSPTKGTISHL
+154 FKITSPTNATINHL
-168 QDMEIF
+168 QLIKIF
-174 DKKKIFL
+174 DEKKILL
-181 LRDPIINIQKIRTLK
+181 LRDPIINIQKIEKLK
-196 NQKIEPY
+196 KQKIDPY
-203 FEKNDFIV
+203 FEKNQFLV

-228 FQKLSSSEPKLKLVI
+228 FQKLTNSQPNLKLVI

-250 QNLKNLIHIKKLENN
+250 QNLKRLIHTKKLENN
-265 IFLLGHKQNIFS
+265 IFLLGHLQNVFN
-277 YLSRARLFILS
+277 YLSRAKLFILS

-319 IIDNNQAGELY
+319 IIENNNAGQLY
-330 KTDNEKDFID
+330 KVDNEQDFIN
-340 KFNQVINLDVLKVNK
+340 KFNQIMSLDKAQINSK
-355 KKFFAKKKSYSFT
+355 KLFAKKKSYLFT

-379 INIY
+379 ITI

>member
-23 SAKSLKKYSKKH
+23 SAKSLRKYSKKY

-50 KTLIKNQIKT
+50 KILINNQINT

-77 FSSRFSYIL
+77 FSSRFSYLL

-92 IPLYKVIKRKNP
+92 IPLYKVIKKKNP

-122 FNFHSKFILR
+122 FNFRSKFILR

-143 KFYWK
+143 KFCWK
-148 LCGKIF
+148 TCGNVF
-154 FKITSPTKGTISHL
+154 FRITSPTNATINHL
-168 QDMEIF
+168 QLIKIF
-174 DKKKIFL
+174 DEKKIFL
-181 LRDPIINIQKIRTLK
+181 LKDPIIDIQKIVKLK
-196 NQKIEPY
+196 KQKIDPY
-203 FEKNDFIV
+203 FEKNQFIV

-221 FKFLINC
+221 FKFLISC
-228 FQKLSSSEPKLKLVI
+228 FQKLIDSQPNLKLVI

-250 QNLKNLIHIKKLENN
+250 QNLKKLIHTKNLKNN
-265 IFLLGHKQNIFS
+265 IFLLGHSQNVFS
-277 YLSRARLFILS
+277 YLSKAKLFILS

-314 NGPSE
+314 NGSSE
-319 IIDNNQAGELY
+319 IIDNNNAGQLY
-330 KTDNEKDFID
+330 KVDNEQDFIN
-340 KFNQVINLDVLKVNK
+340 KFNQIMSLDKIQIDSK
-355 KKFFAKKKSYSFT
+355 KLFAKKKSYLFT
-368 KFQHFKNLEKI
+368 KFQHFKNLEEI
-379 INIY
+379 IST

>member
-23 SAKSLKKYSKKH
+23 SAKSLRKYSKKY

-40 DACGEFESYK
+40 DACGEFEGYK
-50 KTLIKNQIKT
+50 KILINNQINT

-77 FSSRFSYIL
+77 FSSRFSYLL

-92 IPLYKVIKRKNP
+92 IPLYKVIKKKNP

-122 FNFHSKFILR
+122 FNFRSKFILR

-148 LCGKIF
+148 TCGNVF
-154 FKITSPTKGTISHL
+154 FRITSPTNATINHL
-168 QDMEIF
+168 QLIKIF
-174 DKKKIFL
+174 DEKKIFL
-181 LRDPIINIQKIRTLK
+181 LQDPIIDIQKIVKLK
-196 NQKIEPY
+196 KQKIDPY
-203 FEKNDFIV
+203 FEKNQFIV

-221 FKFLINC
+221 FKFLISC
-228 FQKLSSSEPKLKLVI
+228 FQKLIDFQPNLKLVI
-243 LGDGEEM
+243 LGDGEDM
-250 QNLKNLIHIKKLENN
+250 QNLKKSIHTKNLENN
-265 IFLLGHKQNIFS
+265 IFLLGHSQNVFS
-277 YLSRARLFILS
+277 YLSRAKLFILS

-319 IIDNNQAGELY
+319 IIDNNNAGQLY
-330 KTDNEKDFID
+330 KSDDEQDFIN
-340 KFNQVINLDVLKVNK
+340 KFNKIMSLDKAQINSK
-355 KKFFAKKKSYSFT
+355 KLFAKKKSYSYT
-368 KFQHFKNLEKI
+368 KFQHFKNLEEI
-379 INIY
+379 INI

>member
-23 SAKSLKKYSKKH
+23 SAKSLRKYSKKY

-50 KTLIKNQIKT
+50 KILINNQINT

-77 FSSRFSYIL
+77 FSSRFSYLL

-92 IPLYKVIKRKNP
+92 IPLYKVIKKKNP

-122 FNFHSKFILR
+122 FNFRSKFILR

-148 LCGKIF
+148 TCGNVF
-154 FKITSPTKGTISHL
+154 FRITSPTNATINHL
-168 QDMEIF
+168 QLIKIF
-174 DKKKIFL
+174 DEKKIFL
-181 LRDPIINIQKIRTLK
+181 LQDPIIDIQKIVKLK
-196 NQKIEPY
+196 KQKIDPY
-203 FEKNDFIV
+203 FEKNQFIV

-221 FKFLINC
+221 FKFLISC
-228 FQKLSSSEPKLKLVI
+228 FQKLTDSQPNLKLVI

-250 QNLKNLIHIKKLENN
+250 QNLKKLIHTKNLENN
-265 IFLLGHKQNIFS
+265 IFLLGHSQNVFS
-277 YLSRARLFILS
+277 YLSRAKLFILS

-319 IIDNNQAGELY
+319 IIDNNNAGQLY
-330 KTDNEKDFID
+330 KSDDEQDFIN
-340 KFNQVINLDVLKVNK
+340 KFNKIISLDKAQINSK
-355 KKFFAKKKSYSFT
+355 KLFAKKKSYSYT
-368 KFQHFKNLEKI
+368 KFQHFKNLEEI
-379 INIY
+379 ISI